1 MIVLDT
7 SAILAILLAEDEASA
22 FRSLITESH
31 GALLSA
37 GSAVEL
43 AAVASGRDDLF
54 DTALEFLKEPY
65 IAIEP
70 VDAEQADIAAKAYR
84 RYGKGHHPA
93 GLNLGDVFAYA
104 LARQRGV
111 PLLFKGNDFL
121 QTDVEA
127 AGHATGDPHRQSTPP
142 GSEADPTQ
150 LRGSRS
156 PSSA

>member
-1 MIVLDT
+1 MVVVDT
-7 SAILAILLAEDEASA
+7 SAILAILLAEDEARA
-22 FRSLITESH
+22 FRSLITECH

-37 GSAVEL
+37 GSAVEV
-43 AAVASGRDDLF
+43 AAVASGRDDLV
-54 DTALEFLKEPY
+54 DVALEFLKEPY
-65 IAIEP
+65 VAIEP
-70 VDAEQADIAAKAYR
+70 VDAEQADIAAKAFR

-93 GLNLGDVFAYA
+93 SLNLGDVFSYA

-111 PLLFKGNDFL
+111 PVLFKANDFV

-127 AGHATGDPHRQSTPP
+127 AGHAAGDPHRQSTQP

-150 LRGSRS
+150 LRGSGS